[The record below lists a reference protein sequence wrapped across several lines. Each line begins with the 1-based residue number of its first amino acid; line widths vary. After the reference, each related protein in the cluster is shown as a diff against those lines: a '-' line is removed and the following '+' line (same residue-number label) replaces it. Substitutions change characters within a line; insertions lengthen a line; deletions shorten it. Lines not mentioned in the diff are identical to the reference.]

1 MSLEVMKCE
10 NEVENMQNK
19 IPESER
25 HVANIKED
33 EVEEEE
39 ADCAYDNI
47 EFYWQRQI
55 SSGQKVRRNVLV
67 RKFL

>member
-10 NEVENMQNK
+10 NEIENIQNK

-25 HVANIKED
+25 HANIKED

-39 ADCAYDNI
+39 ADCANDNI

-55 SSGQKVRRNVLV
+55 SSGQKVGRNVLV
-67 RKFL
+67 RNFL